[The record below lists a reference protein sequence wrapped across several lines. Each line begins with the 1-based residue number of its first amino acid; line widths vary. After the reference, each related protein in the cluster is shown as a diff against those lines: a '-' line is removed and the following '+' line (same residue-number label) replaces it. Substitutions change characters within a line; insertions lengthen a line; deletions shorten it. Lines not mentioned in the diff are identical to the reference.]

1 MLIVLSAALLYFA
14 AALWL
19 AVDARREAAGAGRRG
34 WLLPADA
41 AVLLHGL
48 VHYLAWRSS
57 GATDLHFFAALSLVG
72 LGMAALTALVAAT
85 GRMRALGV
93 VVFPLAAL
101 VPGAGVRRMMDDALF
116 ERGVAP
122 QLQYEVSHGELLRQ
136 LVAAGLAVAAIPD
149 SMAARMQDV
158 DVRPLA
164 EPFRFRTCVAWRAD
178 PTPAARALLDL
189 LPATTTHGASIEPA
203 KVRRKPRNPRG
214 RP

>member
-1 MLIVLSAALLYFA
+1 AEGRLDVALVGVGPQVPLPAQHHLLDEEGLSLLLPPGHALAALRRVPLQ
-14 AALWL
+14 AL
-19 AVDARREAAGAGRRG
+19 D
-34 WLLPADA
+34 
-41 AVLLHGL
+41 
-48 VHYLAWRSS
+48 
-57 GATDLHFFAALSLVG
+57 
-72 LGMAALTALVAAT
+72 
-85 GRMRALGV
+85 GV
-93 VVFPLAAL
+93 PLAAL
-101 VPGAGVRRMMDDALF
+101 VPGAGVRRMMDDALL

-149 SMAARMQDV
+149 SMAARMQGV

-189 LPATTTHGASIEPA
+189 LPAAATHGASIEPA

>member
-101 VPGAGVRRMMDDALF
+101 VLLAYRFYSHAPPSDPLDWRMLLHAWLALL
-116 ERGVAP
+116 AYAT
-122 QLQYEVSHGELLRQ
+122 LAL
-136 LVAAGLAVAAIPD
+136 AAVLAVFLWA
-149 SMAARMQDV
+149 Q
-158 DVRPLA
+158 
-164 EPFRFRTCVAWRAD
+164 E
-178 PTPAARALLDL
+178 RALRRREFHAWLRALPPLTELETL
-189 LPATTTHGASIEPA
+189 LF
-203 KVRRKPRNPRG
+203 RLL
-214 RP
+214 